1 MFAFVFLSLLTTF
14 LLALLIKNQV
24 KPTTKLKKLPLPSG
38 PLALPLL
45 GNLMWMNN
53 SSSDLGPAIDKL
65 SHQYGPIFTIQIGP
79 SRVVFI
85 SDRFLAHEVLV
96 EKGLN
101 FSDRPPADEIMPV
114 IIANEYSISNN
125 SYGPFWRLFR
135 RNLISQVLHPSRL
148 KLFSPARAS
157 VLKSLIEKLR
167 SDAQANGGKEIV
179 VLERFRY
186 AVFCLFFFMCFG
198 QEPSEKTV
206 REIREVQRKL
216 FIDWERYNVFAFS
229 PNIAKWVFS
238 GRWKELQDLFRRRG
252 NILVP
257 LIKSRR
263 EKQEKASKEVGR
275 GGKDGGFACYVDSLM
290 AIVLPP
296 EQGGRK
302 LTDEQIVGFCWE
314 FLTAGIDSTAMLLQI
329 IMANL
334 VKHQEI
340 QSKLLEEI
348 QKQGKEE
355 LLEEEDAGNMRYLT
369 AIVMETFRR
378 HSLQHFVLHHV
389 AREEM
394 EIAGYRIPK
403 GTLVNFAAS
412 RMALDGKVW
421 ENPMEFL
428 PERFVPAEGEEEV
441 ADLTGTREIKLMP
454 FGVGRR
460 ICPGLGVT
468 TMHLAYFVANL
479 VKEFEWK
486 KAGNGDVDLSEK
498 TEFLIG
504 MKNPLQAVLSTRLD
518 TERS

>member
-1 MFAFVFLSLLTTF
+1 M
-14 LLALLIKNQV
+14 
-24 KPTTKLKKLPLPSG
+24 
-38 PLALPLL
+38 
-45 GNLMWMNN
+45 
-53 SSSDLGPAIDKL
+53 
-65 SHQYGPIFTIQIGP
+65 
-79 SRVVFI
+79 
-85 SDRFLAHEVLV
+85 
-96 EKGLN
+96 
-101 FSDRPPADEIMPV
+101 
-114 IIANEYSISNN
+114 
-125 SYGPFWRLFR
+125 
-135 RNLISQVLHPSRL
+135 
-148 KLFSPARAS
+148 
-157 VLKSLIEKLR
+157 KSLIEKLR
-167 SDAQANGGKEIV
+167 SDAQARGGKEIA

-186 AVFCLFFFMCFG
+186 AVFCLFFFLCFG
-198 QEPSEKTV
+198 QEPSEETV

-229 PNIAKWVFS
+229 PSVAKWVFS
-238 GRWKELQDLFRRRG
+238 GRWKELQDLFRRRDE
-252 NILVP
+252 ILVP

-263 EKQEKASKEVGR
+263 EKQMKASKEDDHVTE
-275 GGKDGGFACYVDSLM
+275 DGGFACYVDSVI
-290 AIVLPP
+290 AIELPP

-302 LTDEQIVGFCWE
+302 LTDKQIVGFCWE

-334 VKHQEI
+334 VRRQEI
-340 QSKLLEEI
+340 QGKLLEEI

-355 LLEEEDAGNMRYLT
+355 LLEEEDAGNLMYLK

-421 ENPMEFL
+421 QNPMEFS
-428 PERFVPAEGEEEV
+428 PERFMTAEGEGEV

-460 ICPGLGVT
+460 VCPGLGVT
-468 TMHLAYFVANL
+468 MMHLEYFVANL

-486 KAGNGDVDLSEK
+486 KGGNGDVDMSEK

-504 MKNPLQAVLSTRLD
+504 MKNPLQVVLSPRY
-518 TERS
+518 

>member
-1 MFAFVFLSLLTTF
+1 M
-14 LLALLIKNQV
+14 
-24 KPTTKLKKLPLPSG
+24 
-38 PLALPLL
+38 
-45 GNLMWMNN
+45 
-53 SSSDLGPAIDKL
+53 
-65 SHQYGPIFTIQIGP
+65 
-79 SRVVFI
+79 
-85 SDRFLAHEVLV
+85 
-96 EKGLN
+96 
-101 FSDRPPADEIMPV
+101 
-114 IIANEYSISNN
+114 
-125 SYGPFWRLFR
+125 
-135 RNLISQVLHPSRL
+135 
-148 KLFSPARAS
+148 
-157 VLKSLIEKLR
+157 
-167 SDAQANGGKEIV
+167 

-186 AVFCLFFFMCFG
+186 AVFSLFFFTCFG
-198 QEPSEKTV
+198 KEPSEKTV

-229 PNIAKWVFS
+229 PNINIAKWVFS
-238 GRWKELQDLFRRRG
+238 GRWKELQDLFRRRAE
-252 NILVP
+252 ILVP

-263 EKQEKASKEVGR
+263 EKQMKASKEDDHVGE
-275 GGKDGGFACYVDSLM
+275 DGGFACYVDSLM
-290 AIVLPP
+290 AIELPP
-296 EQGGRK
+296 DRGGRQ

-334 VKHQEI
+334 VKRQEI

-355 LLEEEDAGNMRYLT
+355 LLEEEDAGNMRYLK

-389 AREEM
+389 AREEI

-421 ENPMEFL
+421 ENPMEFS
-428 PERFVPAEGEEEV
+428 PERFVTAEGEGEV

-460 ICPGLGVT
+460 ICPGVGVT
-468 TMHLAYFVANL
+468 TMHLEYFVANL

-486 KAGNGDVDLSEK
+486 KGGNGDVDMSEK
-498 TEFLIG
+498 TEFLIS
-504 MKNPLQAVLSTRLD
+504 MKNPLQVVLNPRY
-518 TERS
+518 